1 MDFKMPDFGYLK
13 YEIKG
18 CWERLAI
25 RDWLSRSPVLI
36 ISTSVLLVV
45 GVIAFLVSL
54 TLSDKVEQV
63 DTFEK
68 EWFYDMKH
76 RKLFIV
82 KKGPLPPIEAPSGP
96 LANGELAGVRAYVFT
111 YSDDPNTTDTF
122 IGFLET
128 TDPNVD
134 KSSIGSM
141 DLRVSGAEIYTKGR
155 LIRRIKDTKW
165 VEANSEEGRAI
176 LKEVF
181 RKNEKGKIPHY
192 IPPPK

>member
-1 MDFKMPDFGYLK
+1 MPDFGYLK

-25 RDWLSRSPVLI
+25 RDWLSRSPILI

-45 GVIAFLVSL
+45 GLIVFLVFLSL
-54 TLSDKVEQV
+54 PEKVVQV
-63 DTFEK
+63 DTSEK
-68 EWFYDMKH
+68 QWFYDLNH
-76 RKLFIV
+76 QRLFPV
-82 KKGPLPPIEAPSGP
+82 KSGQLPPIEAPSGP
-96 LANGELAGVRAYVFT
+96 LANGAPAGVRAYVFT

-134 KSSIGSM
+134 KSSIGLM
-141 DLRVSGAEIYTKGR
+141 DLRVSGAETFSKGR
-155 LIRRIKDTKW
+155 LIRRTKDKEW

-176 LKEVF
+176 LKEAF
-181 RKNEKGKIPHY
+181 RKNESGKIPEY
-192 IPPPK
+192 IPPK

>member
-25 RDWLSRSPVLI
+25 RDWLSRSPILI

-45 GVIAFLVSL
+45 GLIVFLVFLSL
-54 TLSDKVEQV
+54 PEKVVQV
-63 DTFEK
+63 DTSEK
-68 EWFYDMKH
+68 QWFYDLNH
-76 RKLFIV
+76 QRLFPV
-82 KKGPLPPIEAPSGP
+82 KSGQLPPIEAPSGP
-96 LANGELAGVRAYVFT
+96 LANGAPAGVRAYVFT

-134 KSSIGSM
+134 KSSIGLM
-141 DLRVSGAEIYTKGR
+141 DLRVSGAETFSKGR
-155 LIRRIKDTKW
+155 LIRRTKYKEW

-176 LKEVF
+176 LKEAF
-181 RKNEKGKIPHY
+181 RKNESGKIPEY
-192 IPPPK
+192 IPPK